1 MSDVSVGFGAVDEG
15 LAQAMRKLQGDL
27 AGMERAQGRV
37 GGATAVASRGMAMM
51 GRSMLGPLA
60 SLARFGQ
67 AAVPIIAVGAAWMV
81 ASKGARAYAEINE
94 EAARRMEVAELRAKG
109 LWQTL
114 GKLSDDSL
122 GFNVLN
128 PMKAMEQGIASWVGV
143 DPAVQRAHFDAMM
156 KSQREALEIA
166 LARDDGERAFLRA
179 LQMETAEYEKQ
190 KQVHLNMQKAGL
202 ITERHRAGLDRALGD
217 THRARIDD
225 LFARENERKGKAL
238 EDERKA
244 QEELRQQAMKAR
256 EESREQMWQ
265 IMEKVE
271 ADRQRLEILTA
282 EARIDTMLAQG
293 KEKEARI
300 EQLRLQT
307 LEKIRDIKSREYAM
321 EADRAAAIAAVQ
333 EAEKAQL
340 ARLEEPA
347 FTRRRAWTGTQAISA
362 GLSSAAL
369 TRQVFGGEGGNRQ
382 ERTLQ
387 GVSKELVKQ
396 TAVLKSIEGKLAGV
410 GTLAP

>member
-1 MSDVSVGFGAVDEG
+1 MSDVSIGFGAVDQG
-15 LAQAMRKLQGDL
+15 FAQAMQKVQADL
-27 AGMERAQGRV
+27 ARMERAHGRV
-37 GGATAVASRGMAMM
+37 GGAAGVATRGISMM
-51 GRSMLGPLA
+51 GRSLLGPLA
-60 SLARFGQ
+60 SLGRFG
-67 AAVPIIAVGAAWMV
+67 AASAPIIALGAAWMA

-94 EAARRMEVAELRAKG
+94 EAARQMEVAELKAKG

-114 GKLSDDSL
+114 GKLSHDRF
-122 GFNVLN
+122 GFNVMN
-128 PMKAMEQGIASWVGV
+128 PMAALEQGVASLISV
-143 DPAVQRAHFDAMM
+143 DPAIQRAHFDRMI
-156 KSQREALEIA
+156 KSQREAMEIA

-190 KQVHLNMQKAGL
+190 KQVHLNMQAAGL

-244 QEELRQQAMKAR
+244 QEAIRLEQMKAR
-256 EESREQMWQ
+256 EEGREQMMQ

-271 ADRQRLEILTA
+271 ADRQRLETMTA

-321 EADRAAAIAAVQ
+321 ESDRAAAIAAVQ

-340 ARLEEPA
+340 DKLNEPA
-347 FTRRRAWTGTQAISA
+347 FKMQRAWTGTQSISA
-362 GLSSAAL
+362 GLYSPAL
-369 TRQVFGGEGGNRQ
+369 ARQVFGGEGVNRQ

-387 GVSKELVKQ
+387 SVSKELVKQ

-410 GTLAP
+410 GTLGP